1 MLPIYQVLKRV
12 FHKPMHLQADFARE
26 YTTEVAALASQGLIS
41 TACGPNRF
49 DNKWRITGMGL
60 EALRDEGVL

>member
-1 MLPIYQVLKRV
+1 MSSIFYVLKRV
-12 FHKPMHLQADFARE
+12 FQKPLHLQADFARE
-26 YTTEVAALASQGLIS
+26 SSTEIAALASQGLIS

-60 EALRDEGVL
+60 EALRDGGKL

>member
-1 MLPIYQVLKRV
+1 MPSIYYVLKRI
-12 FHKPMHLQADFARE
+12 FHKPLHLQADFARE
-26 YTTEVAALASQGLIS
+26 SATEVAALASQGLIS

-60 EALRDEGVL
+60 EALREEGVL